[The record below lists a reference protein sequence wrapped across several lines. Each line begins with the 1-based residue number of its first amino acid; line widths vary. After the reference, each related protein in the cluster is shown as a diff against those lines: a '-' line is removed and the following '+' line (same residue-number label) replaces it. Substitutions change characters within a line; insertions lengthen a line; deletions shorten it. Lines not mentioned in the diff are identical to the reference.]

1 MTEDEIQE
9 EILSALVMAKSI
21 GMPNK
26 AAFQMV
32 AEAEKYWRSLTPEAF
47 DAIRN
52 KCALDGGIANSA
64 LVHSTRT
71 AVGMLTKQGL

>member
-9 EILSALVMAKSI
+9 EILSALRMAKSI
-21 GMPNK
+21 GMPNE

-47 DAIRN
+47 AAIRN
-52 KCALDGGIANSA
+52 KCAPDGGIANST
-64 LVHSTRT
+64 LGHVTRA
-71 AVGMLTKQGL
+71 AVGILTKQGP